1 MPDTA
6 LATAVNGGDSV
17 PPAAVPSPAGG
28 GRHERVTVNLTPN
41 AAAAPARAAATTG
54 DSKTDVVNRAV
65 QVYAL
70 LTAEVRA
77 GGHVL
82 VRHADGDQERYRLFT
97 EPHAAPPGLS
107 R

>member
-41 AAAAPARAAATTG
+41 AAAARAAATTG